1 MRVSALFAVIA
12 GLLFAQAADAMTWTD
27 FRDTRREVV
36 ADVNKARDNRC
47 RYPVRPHRSVREV
60 NQESSFAHVLGSW
73 RGRRYHARH
82 VATSKCI
89 PLPQR
94 KYAGTYGNWRL
105 PSQYANWMC
114 IHGFEGAWNDPNSPY
129 YGGLQMDI
137 DFQRAYGWRLLKFKG
152 TADHWAPMEQM
163 WVAEHARTTGNRGF
177 YPWPN
182 TARWCGLI

>member
-27 FRDTRREVV
+27 FGNARRSVV

-47 RYPVRPHRSVREV
+47 RYPLQIKRTVKEV
-60 NQESSFAHVLGSW
+60 NTLTSFTRNLNYW
-73 RGRRYHARH
+73 KDRLYKQRH
-82 VATSKCI
+82 NLSKCI
-89 PLPQR
+89 PLPER
-94 KYAGTYGNWRL
+94 KHAGTWHNWLL
-105 PSQYANWMC
+105 PSTYGSWMC
-114 IHGFEGAWNDPNSPY
+114 IHKYEGSWTDPNSPY

-152 TADHWAPMEQM
+152 TADHWSPMEQM

-177 YPWPN
+177 FPWPL
-182 TARWCGLI
+182 TARYCGLI